1 MTNTAR
7 LLGYLCGADI
17 LGLFILLGVALHL
30 AYTRMDTMLSHLKNC
45 PAVMVREPFKNGGPW
60 GRLFLLS
67 GIIGVIT
74 APNIYLR
81 DGGASAEDLINFPAP
96 LKRRLILIKRGAWG
110 LLCAMGAFVLLY
122 KIIVAYQ
129 I

>member
-7 LLGYLCGADI
+7 LVGYLCGADI

-30 AYTRMDTMLSHLKNC
+30 AYTKMDTMLSHLNNC

-67 GIIGVIT
+67 GIIGVVT
-74 APNIYLR
+74 APHIYLR
-81 DGGASAEDLINFPAP
+81 DGGASAEDLMNFPAL